1 MNERLFNM
9 GLLIGLLVGPTAIG
23 EDADGSEGKELVIR
37 CANLVYGP
45 NKTSV
50 CFSNA
55 FLKQINRDSNIE
67 TLPRFIAVGLDSAE
81 LYKYPFAVMTGEG
94 DFQLTEAQRQNM
106 REYLIQGG
114 FIIASAGCSSEPWNA
129 SFEREIKEVFP
140 EIKMQ
145 HLESDH
151 PVFHTIYDVSRSKY
165 QSGKS
170 HLPDLRG
177 FELDGKISL
186 IWSPDGL
193 NDTGNVGPDCCC
205 CGGNEIK
212 SAKQLNVNI
221 LAYAL
226 TH

>member
-1 MNERLFNM
+1 
-9 GLLIGLLVGPTAIG
+9 
-23 EDADGSEGKELVIR
+23 
-37 CANLVYGP
+37 
-45 NKTSV
+45 
-50 CFSNA
+50 
-55 FLKQINRDSNIE
+55 
-67 TLPRFIAVGLDSAE
+67 
-81 LYKYPFAVMTGEG
+81 
-94 DFQLTEAQRQNM
+94 M